1 MRIDLTCP
9 VELWQYAMPTETAA
23 ECTFVMNNLSDKVVT
38 SVMVTLNCY
47 NKQDQ
52 LLLRQSE
59 RVQGLKAGVGERFSI
74 VILPS
79 RWEGVEG
86 MDLVVEK
93 VWFEDATVWRRGSAP
108 LTNYRPNTL
117 NNGRALDHLRFVA
130 GRDAV
135 GYPQM
140 QEEAWVCVCGRANAL
155 DSDRCCRCERGRDTV
170 FASYNKENVDA
181 VIAVRE
187 RKLADDARKAR
198 EDNSRLN
205 EEEMKRRSAQQRK
218 RRNRRRLTGV
228 IAAAVVVAAVAVL
241 WGLPALRY
249 QNAKQ
254 LQQSGQYQKASEAF
268 AAMGGFRDA
277 QEQATACRY
286 QEAVKLQEAGDLDS
300 LAKAQE
306 IYTGLGEHEDCQDRL
321 NQTLYAI
328 GEAYYA
334 DGQYDQA
341 ADRFQTLGEYEDSAD
356 KLNQCVYAQADELY
370 QNDQLS
376 LAQALFATI
385 ADYSDAGDRV
395 RGCQYAMAKES
406 EEAGDHAQA
415 AQLYLQAGDY
425 EDAATRYVQCQYL
438 NAVELQESGD
448 MEKAGSLFLSCG
460 DYEDA
465 AQRGRECIYQYA
477 SIQRDN
483 GAYELAASAFRRI
496 PDYQDSASQ
505 ITYCVYHQADSAQ
518 NQGDY
523 ASAVMLFSS
532 VGEYEDAAARVQEC
546 SYLLALDSIA
556 KGDYQAAETLLSS
569 LDSSEENSDQLTN
582 VRFKLAEKA
591 FELKDYQT
599 ALDYY
604 LLLDNELY
612 QGRVQECH
620 YHLGQQQMT
629 AALYENAIVSFT
641 AAGDFEGAAAALEDA
656 AIKLAELAETT
667 NDLNAA
673 KTLAARTDLP
683 EAARKKAEAM
693 LLAEGK
699 RLSDSGEYEQ
709 AALWYQG
716 LGDLEGAAALQ
727 QENSYMTALKL
738 MQGGDYLAAAKGFAG
753 LGEYKDAALQA
764 QSCYDSVYS
773 ATLAQAETL
782 AEAKDHIG
790 LITLLQPIVAET
802 LPESYQ
808 RLRELYLEA
817 CVEQADALYAAGDR
831 YAALPFYTEAAELP
845 AAEKKLGYRS
855 YLILGTWESNTG
867 KQAEFRPD
875 GTCTLMGEE
884 LYFEVDN
891 FRLLTGKTPGE
902 LTLTHRINSMTAR
915 GMSITEVDGGKKN
928 FKLEKTGEVAVP
940 PMDLTI
946 VSNPGGETAP
956 ADEAAGETS
965 GEAAA
970 EGVAEE
976 TTEETE
982 SMLVTEETHEQ

>member
-79 RWEGVEG
+79 QWEGVEG

-93 VWFEDATVWRRGSAP
+93 VWFDDATVWRRGNAP
-108 LTNYRPNTL
+108 LTCYQPNTL

-135 GYPQM
+135 GYPQL

-187 RKLADDARKAR
+187 RKLADDARKVR

-205 EEEMKRRSAQQRK
+205 EEEMKRRSAAQRK
-218 RRNRRRLTGV
+218 RRNRWRLTGSL
-228 IAAAVVVAAVAVL
+228 IAAAVVAAVAVL
-241 WGLPALRY
+241 WGLPTLRY

-268 AAMGGFRDA
+268 AAMGSFRDA
-277 QEQATACRY
+277 DEQAIACRY
-286 QEAVKLQEAGDLDS
+286 QEAVMLQEAGDLDS
-300 LAKAQE
+300 LGKAQE
-306 IYTGLGEHEDCQDRL
+306 IFAELGEHEDSQTRL
-321 NQTLYAI
+321 QQTMYAM

-356 KLNQCVYAQADELY
+356 RLNQCIYAQADELV

-385 ADYSDAGDRV
+385 ADYSDAADRV
-395 RGCQYAMAKES
+395 RGCQYAMAQDS
-406 EEAGDHAQA
+406 EEDGDYGQA

-425 EDAATRYVQCQYL
+425 EDAASRYVQCQYL
-438 NAVELQESGD
+438 YAVELQESGD

-465 AQRGRECIYQYA
+465 AQRGKDCIYQYA
-477 SIQRDN
+477 TIQRDN

-556 KGDYQAAETLLSS
+556 KGDYQAAETLLAS
-569 LDSSEENSDQLTN
+569 LVVTDENSDQLTN

-599 ALDYY
+599 ALKYY
-604 LLLDNELY
+604 LLLDDELY

-620 YHLGQQQMT
+620 YHIGQEQMT

-641 AAGDFEGAAAALEDA
+641 AAGDYEGAAAALEEA
-656 AIKLAELAETT
+656 AIELAKLAEST

-673 KTLAARTDLP
+673 KALMERTDLP

-716 LGDLEGAAALQ
+716 IGNVEGATALQ
-727 QENSYMTALKL
+727 QESSYMAALKL
-738 MQGGDYLAAAKGFAG
+738 MQGGEYLAAAKGFSG
-753 LGEYKDAALQA
+753 LGEYKDAPLQA

-782 AEAKDHIG
+782 AKGKDHIG
-790 LITLLQPIVAET
+790 LITLLQPIVSDT

-808 RLRELYLEA
+808 SLKELYLEA
-817 CVEQADALYAAGDR
+817 CLAQADALYAAGDR

-891 FRLLTGKTPGE
+891 FRLLTGQTPEE
-902 LTLTHRINSMTAR
+902 LTLTHQINSMTTK
-915 GMSITEVDGGKKN
+915 GMSITEVDGSKKN

-940 PMDLTI
+940 PMDLT
-946 VSNPGGETAP
+946 VAPAAGETAP
-956 ADEAAGETS
+956 ADDASAEPS

-970 EGVAEE
+970 EPAEAVA
-976 TTEETE
+976 EETE